1 MIGSQDPKLIEEYNR
16 ILSKYENKRKHDI
29 KKTYIK
35 ILNEINEM
43 NLINEQ
49 IEQTVLNEPTNIQQL
64 MNLIPNVHP
73 AYNLVQS
80 MLFPNV
86 QLFIL
91 QNPQ

>member
-1 MIGSQDPKLIEEYNR
+1 MISSQDPKLIEEYNR
-16 ILSKYENKRKHDI
+16 IIHKYENKRKHDI

-43 NLINEQ
+43 NLLNEQ
-49 IEQTVLNEPTNIQQL
+49 AELNQLSNNQQL

-73 AYNLVQS
+73 AYNLIQS

-86 QLFIL
+86 QLYIL
-91 QNPQ
+91 QVPQ